1 MPSFPR
7 RSRSILLASA
17 ALLAGVCI
25 PAIAGAQA
33 PPDAVPAARPLEADT
48 VPVVLTIS
56 GGISLGSHQSGVNWA
71 LVNFFRHSFHD
82 PAFRDAYQV
91 RPHRLAVATG
101 ASAGNVN
108 AVLSSLDWC
117 AAYQPRSEPAE
128 ESLMW
133 QLWTGMGI
141 HAIFP
146 NDAAARRPPRE
157 GDEHATFG
165 IFRRDSI
172 RTLYSTRI
180 GQRFRDPA
188 NSDCSVALGVTLTR
202 VHPDS
207 IRLNPQIHPR
217 AQRFASMFTI
227 RTREGRPGERRL
239 EVVAVPA
246 AVRRERRFGRLAL
259 PPADQ
264 DGSVAFEDV
273 IPVVEASSAF
283 PLAFEPVDVPFYNA
297 DSLPPEGFCPPAPG
311 GGCVPARTA
320 LFMDG
325 GVFDNNPLSLAIGL
339 YHHTAGGGRTAEQYI
354 YINPDRA
361 RRREAELR
369 TPPPNTSR
377 AAGQGLAAIGGLLG
391 GAVPAARQYELHSLA
406 RALNDTLR
414 GQISVTDRGHLLVSS
429 RLGAFAGFL
438 GRPFREFDFYV
449 GMYDGLHYAAHGI
462 LCARYGGDTVGRA
475 NCTRERMAELMNDG
489 RFSLSDA
496 AKTVLARLFHEEFK
510 INTPPPGQVT
520 PDRRMAYVLA
530 AIDTALHAA
539 TADTLCHAGSPFQRA
554 MCRDGFTAFVRR
566 LGTREVRRLTVGF
579 RGGSACAENS
589 RSPDCFEDPEMN
601 ALIRDP
607 ERYLARLASRMVDRV
622 DNVERGLGR
631 RGNHRAVTLAGAIYH
646 LGAGEPRRGLEKDP
660 SSVPDTRGT
669 WWRTLSHAL
678 PYYVGFTTGGGME
691 AGYRPS
697 FYLGRGTALVFPV
710 LPAHFSPTR
719 DATREQLFAGYG
731 AGVHVRLFGPLDV
744 EGSYQALRPY
754 RDLAGPPVS
763 TLETG
768 VIAAEKLRVGFRYVV
783 SDRAGVYPPARGL
796 RKEGLSMTV
805 GILDVNGL
813 IYWTGRLLAN

>member
-1 MPSFPR
+1 MGHRLR
-7 RSRSILLASA
+7 RSRLFSPACA
-17 ALLAGVCI
+17 ALLLLACL
-25 PAIAGAQA
+25 PAATRAQA
-33 PPDAVPAARPLEADT
+33 PPGNAAAARPLGADT

-71 LVNFFRHSFHD
+71 LVNFFRHSYHD
-82 PAFRDAYQV
+82 PAFRQAYGV
-91 RPHRLAVATG
+91 NPHRLAVATG

-117 AAYQPRSEPAE
+117 AEYHPRSDPAE
-128 ESLMW
+128 QSLMW
-133 QLWTGMGI
+133 ALWTGMGI
-141 HAIFP
+141 HALFP
-146 NDAAARRPPRE
+146 NDAEARRPPRR
-157 GDEHATFG
+157 DDPHATFG
-165 IFRRDSI
+165 VFRRDSI

-180 GQRFRDPA
+180 GERFRDTA
-188 NSDCSVALGVTLTR
+188 NSECRVALGVTLTR

-207 IRLNPQIHPR
+207 VRLNPQIHPR

-227 RTREGRPGERRL
+227 RTRPGGPGERRL
-239 EVVAVPA
+239 EVVAVPP
-246 AVRRERRFGRLAL
+246 AVRRHPAFGKLAL

-264 DGSVAFEDV
+264 NGSVAFDDV

-283 PLAFEPVDVPFYNA
+283 PLVFEPVDVPFYEA
-297 DSLPPEGFCPPAPG
+297 DSLPPDGYCPPSPD
-311 GGCVPARTA
+311 GGCAPARTA
-320 LFMDG
+320 RFM
-325 GVFDNNPLSLAIGL
+325 DNNPLSLAIEL
-339 YHHTAGGGRTAEQYI
+339 FRHTGSGGRGAERYI
-354 YINPDRA
+354 YINPDRT
-361 RRREAELR
+361 RRRQAELR
-369 TPPPNTSR
+369 TLPPDTTR

-449 GMYDGLHYAAHGI
+449 GIYDGLHYAASEIVCRDHAPSTE
-462 LCARYGGDTVGRA
+462 ARRE
-475 NCTRERMAELMNDG
+475 CTLARLRELMEDE
-489 RFSLSDA
+489 RFALSDA
-496 AKTVLARLFHEEFK
+496 AKTVLARLYSEEAEL
-510 INTPPPGQVT
+510 PAPAPVT

-530 AIDTALHAA
+530 AIDAALHAA
-539 TADTLCHAGSPFQRA
+539 TADTLCTAGSPFERA
-554 MCRDGFTAFVRR
+554 MCRDGFAAFVRR
-566 LGTREVRRLTVGF
+566 LGTREVRRQTVGW
-579 RGGSACAENS
+579 RRNAACAENA
-589 RSPDCFEDPEMN
+589 RDPDCFDDPEMN

-622 DNVERGLGR
+622 DNVERGLER
-631 RGNHRAVTLAGAIYH
+631 RGSHRAVTLAGAIYH

-669 WWRTLSHAL
+669 WWRVLSHAL

-697 FYLGRGTALVFPV
+697 YYVGGGAALVFPV
-710 LPAHFSPTR
+710 LPVHFSPTR
-719 DATREQLFAGYG
+719 DATRDQLFAGYG
-731 AGVHVRLFGPLDV
+731 LGMHFRVIGPLDV
-744 EGSYQALRPY
+744 ETSYQALRPY
-754 RDLAGPPVS
+754 HNLAGPPVS
-763 TLETG
+763 TVETA
-768 VIAAEKLRVGFRYVV
+768 VVAAEKLRVGFRYVV

-805 GILDVNGL
+805 GILDANGL
-813 IYWTGRLLAN
+813 IYWTGRLLAH